1 MKPIG
6 YSRRRTSRPSTD
18 HHMVG
23 ACDLNGSQSRYSMGH
38 IHHESNYF
46 ILLQHKSIYLD
57 GEPHVVLTLLC
68 RAQLHVEQIMLLH
81 SLVAHSR
88 RQSIM
93 FHAGESHDG
102 TALKSTV
109 HCRPMERCARPPR
122 TAHRQCALGVLRSLL
137 LLAAR
142 EAPLLGMEESRSQP
156 LELGLENCYDSSKR
170 KSTAERTIMTD
181 SLHSAL
187 VVRGPFP
194 PYSYFYTRQS
204 YSTGRRCGVAER
216 A

>member
-23 ACDLNGSQSRYSMGH
+23 ACDLNGSQSRYSMDH

-93 FHAGESHDG
+93 FHAGESYDG

-109 HCRPMERCARPPR
+109 HCRPMERCRQFDDGQGARS
-122 TAHRQCALGVLRSLL
+122 TRQNMPLRLHHGVLMESSVASLGNL
-137 LLAAR
+137 RLLA
-142 EAPLLGMEESRSQP
+142 
-156 LELGLENCYDSSKR
+156 ENEKN
-170 KSTAERTIMTD
+170 
-181 SLHSAL
+181 
-187 VVRGPFP
+187 
-194 PYSYFYTRQS
+194 
-204 YSTGRRCGVAER
+204 
-216 A
+216 

>member
-1 MKPIG
+1 MQVSSLLCITVLKLINCIEVLKFIDSLSMYIDEPIG

-23 ACDLNGSQSRYSMGH
+23 ACDINGSQSRYSMEH

-93 FHAGESHDG
+93 FHAGESYDG

-109 HCRPMERCARPPR
+109 HCRPMERC
-122 TAHRQCALGVLRSLL
+122 RQFDDG
-137 LLAAR
+137 
-142 EAPLLGMEESRSQP
+142 
-156 LELGLENCYDSSKR
+156 
-170 KSTAERTIMTD
+170 
-181 SLHSAL
+181 
-187 VVRGPFP
+187 
-194 PYSYFYTRQS
+194 
-204 YSTGRRCGVAER
+204 
-216 A
+216 

>member
-6 YSRRRTSRPSTD
+6 GSRRRTSRPSTD

-122 TAHRQCALGVLRSLL
+122 TACPCRPPSVSALCPSQRASSS
-137 LLAAR
+137 
-142 EAPLLGMEESRSQP
+142 GMEESKAQP
-156 LELGLENCYDSSKR
+156 SELVWR
-170 KSTAERTIMTD
+170 KSRCQNTRTFDAHVVTRPD
-181 SLHSAL
+181 ARHSHSNLQA
-187 VVRGPFP
+187 RSPQ
-194 PYSYFYTRQS
+194 Y
-204 YSTGRRCGVAER
+204 
-216 A
+216 

>member
-6 YSRRRTSRPSTD
+6 ENRRSTSRPSTD

-142 EAPLLGMEESRSQP
+142 EAPLLGMGESRS
-156 LELGLENCYDSSKR
+156 
-170 KSTAERTIMTD
+170 
-181 SLHSAL
+181 
-187 VVRGPFP
+187 
-194 PYSYFYTRQS
+194 
-204 YSTGRRCGVAER
+204 
-216 A
+216 

>member
-1 MKPIG
+1 MRLICYCTGPCDSNCTFHLLDKFLVFQNCPLKLTIRFDEFPMKPIR

-23 ACDLNGSQSRYSMGH
+23 ACDLNGSQSRYSMEH

-93 FHAGESHDG
+93 FHAGESYDG

-109 HCRPMERCARPPR
+109 HCRPMERC
-122 TAHRQCALGVLRSLL
+122 RQFDDG
-137 LLAAR
+137 
-142 EAPLLGMEESRSQP
+142 
-156 LELGLENCYDSSKR
+156 
-170 KSTAERTIMTD
+170 
-181 SLHSAL
+181 
-187 VVRGPFP
+187 
-194 PYSYFYTRQS
+194 
-204 YSTGRRCGVAER
+204 
-216 A
+216 

>member
-6 YSRRRTSRPSTD
+6 YGRRRTSSPSTD

-23 ACDLNGSQSRYSMGH
+23 ACDLNGSQSRYSMEH

-102 TALKSTV
+102 TALKSTD
-109 HCRPMERCARPPR
+109 HCRPMERCM
-122 TAHRQCALGVLRSLL
+122 QFDDG
-137 LLAAR
+137 
-142 EAPLLGMEESRSQP
+142 
-156 LELGLENCYDSSKR
+156 
-170 KSTAERTIMTD
+170 
-181 SLHSAL
+181 
-187 VVRGPFP
+187 
-194 PYSYFYTRQS
+194 
-204 YSTGRRCGVAER
+204 
-216 A
+216 

>member
-1 MKPIG
+1 MKPIEDN
-6 YSRRRTSRPSTD
+6 RRRTSRPSTD

-142 EAPLLGMEESRSQP
+142 EAPLLGMEESKSP
-156 LELGLENCYDSSKR
+156 PSELGLQNCYYSSTR
-170 KSTAERTIMTD
+170 KDA
-181 SLHSAL
+181 
-187 VVRGPFP
+187 
-194 PYSYFYTRQS
+194 
-204 YSTGRRCGVAER
+204 AER
-216 A
+216 AVMADLAHSAEALQDPSLRFETSRTDRFSTKGR

>member
-23 ACDLNGSQSRYSMGH
+23 ACDLNGSQSRYSMEH

-93 FHAGESHDG
+93 FHAGESYDG

-122 TAHRQCALGVLRSLL
+122 TACPCRPPSVSALCPSQRASSS
-137 LLAAR
+137 
-142 EAPLLGMEESRSQP
+142 GMEESKAQP
-156 LELGLENCYDSSKR
+156 LELGLKNGYYSSTR
-170 KSTAERTIMTD
+170 KNTAERAVMAD
-181 SLHSAL
+181 L
-187 VVRGPFP
+187 VLLARLLQLAHASPKQHMP
-194 PYSYFYTRQS
+194 TK
-204 YSTGRRCGVAER
+204 E
-216 A
+216 

>member
-6 YSRRRTSRPSTD
+6 DSRRRTSRPSTD

-23 ACDLNGSQSRYSMGH
+23 ACDLNGSQSRYSMEH

-122 TAHRQCALGVLRSLL
+122 TACPCRPPSVSALCPSQRASSSGIGGRI
-137 LLAAR
+137 
-142 EAPLLGMEESRSQP
+142 SQP
-156 LELGLENCYDSSKR
+156 LGHESKNRFDETAR
-170 KSTAERTIMTD
+170 KITARGFDEAQFAIPC
-181 SLHSAL
+181 SAL
-187 VVRGPFP
+187 QDPSPRIET
-194 PYSYFYTRQS
+194 SRTD
-204 YSTGRRCGVAER
+204 
-216 A
+216 

>member
-23 ACDLNGSQSRYSMGH
+23 ACDLNGSQSRYSMWH
-38 IHHESNYF
+38 THHESNYF

-93 FHAGESHDG
+93 FHAGESYDG

-122 TAHRQCALGVLRSLL
+122 TACPCRPPSVSALCPSQRASSS
-137 LLAAR
+137 
-142 EAPLLGMEESRSQP
+142 GMGERISQP
-156 LELGLENCYDSSKR
+156 LRPLSKIRLDENTR
-170 KSTAERTIMTD
+170 KITARVIDEAQFAIPC
-181 SLHSAL
+181 SAL
-187 VVRGPFP
+187 QDLSLRF
-194 PYSYFYTRQS
+194 
-204 YSTGRRCGVAER
+204 
-216 A
+216 